1 MSNPSHIHRRTFLKG
16 LGAAVSLP
24 LLEGMIPVRALAN
37 SAAAQPPVRMAFLF
51 VPNGVHMQDWK
62 PTVTGAHY
70 DLPRILKSLSP
81 VKRDLCVLSGLTQ
94 DKGRANGDGPG
105 DHARGEEEKRLG
117 KQTPLPQTDE

>member
-24 LLEGMIPVRALAN
+24 MLESMNPVRALAG
-37 SAAAQPPVRMAFLF
+37 AAPAKPPVRMAFMF
-51 VPNGVHMQDWK
+51 VPNGVHMQEWK
-62 PTVTGAHY
+62 PAATGAHY

-94 DKGRANGDGPG
+94 DKGLSLI
-105 DHARGEEEKRLG
+105 HI
-117 KQTPLPQTDE
+117 